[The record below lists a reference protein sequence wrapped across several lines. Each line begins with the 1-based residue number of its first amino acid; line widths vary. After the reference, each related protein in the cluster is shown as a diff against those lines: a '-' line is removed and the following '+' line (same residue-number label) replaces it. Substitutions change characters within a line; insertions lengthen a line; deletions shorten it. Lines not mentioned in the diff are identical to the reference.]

1 MWTSPVRDPGE
12 SIGTFTLPQRRSPV
26 TGTCEDGDFGLLR
39 LAQVDRVDRVLGRGG
54 AFLDAGEAGV
64 VEHARNAGALH
75 TYGVG
80 LSPRLLGSLFA
91 ARWTPA
97 LIAGEANAAIA
108 FSVTLRT
115 PTGALTP
122 LD

>member
-64 VEHARNAGALH
+64 VEHAGGEFPVGAGKAF
-75 TYGVG
+75 GRARGIADADVG
-80 LSPRLLGSLFA
+80 RVVVGEW
-91 ARWTPA
+91 ARRRWRC
-97 LIAGEANAAIA
+97 GCW
-108 FSVTLRT
+108 VGRCR
-115 PTGALTP
+115 
-122 LD
+122 